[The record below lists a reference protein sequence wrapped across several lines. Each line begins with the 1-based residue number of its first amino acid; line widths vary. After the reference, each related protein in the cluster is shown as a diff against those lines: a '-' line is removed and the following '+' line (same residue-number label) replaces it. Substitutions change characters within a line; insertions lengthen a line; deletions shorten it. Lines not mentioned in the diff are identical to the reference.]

1 MRVRIALTFNLKRHP
16 TEDEAE
22 FDSAETIAE
31 IASLLEGLGHVVV
44 PVDVT
49 GSLASLA
56 ERLEHLAPD
65 LVFNMAE
72 GRRGP
77 FREALVPALL
87 EDLGLPHT
95 GSSASVLALCLDKAL
110 TNRVVAAAGVR
121 VPRST
126 FVRDARAIST
136 LRWDRPVIVKPN
148 FEGSS
153 KGITQASVV
162 TRAPML
168 GPTALRILA
177 RYPEG
182 VLVEDYLEGAD
193 VSVGFVEG
201 MGILP
206 AIGYAYEPTG
216 PHAILD
222 LTLKQSAE
230 RIRVEVPARFDTATL
245 EALEAAAGIT
255 FDALG
260 VVGYG
265 RADFRV
271 TPSGQ
276 IFFLDMNPLPT
287 LALADEDLYAA
298 AASTA
303 MAWSASDVLGAITEA
318 ACTREASMIGKERA
332 SSPVPP
338 GRSRA
343 RAPRVSRTR
352 QRVREVR
359 RPTQAR

>member
-1 MRVRIALTFNLKRHP
+1 MRARIALTFNLRRHP

-22 FDSAETIAE
+22 FDSEETIAE

-49 GSLASLA
+49 GSLAALA
-56 ERLEHLAPD
+56 ERLERLAPD

-77 FREALVPALL
+77 FREALFPALF
-87 EDLGLPHT
+87 EELGLLHT
-95 GSSASVLALCLDKAL
+95 GSSASVLAVCLDKAL
-110 TNRVVAAAGVR
+110 TNRVVAAAGVP

-126 FVRDARAIST
+126 FVRDRGAISA

-148 FEGSS
+148 YEGSS

-162 TRAPML
+162 TRAAML
-168 GPTALRILA
+168 GPTVARALA
-177 RYPEG
+177 RYPIG
-182 VLVEDYLEGAD
+182 VLVEDYLDGAD

-206 AIGYAYEPTG
+206 SIGYAYAPTG

-222 LTLKQSAE
+222 LALKQAPAE
-230 RIRVEVPARFDTATL
+230 RIRVEVPARFDGATL
-245 EALEAAAGIT
+245 RALAVAARTA

-271 TPSGQ
+271 TPGGDV
-276 IFFLDMNPLPT
+276 FFLDMNPLPT

-298 AASTA
+298 AAMVGRSP
-303 MAWSASDVLGAITEA
+303 SDVLAGIVEA
-318 ACTREASMIGKERA
+318 ACARSPSVIGRERA
-332 SSPVPP
+332 S
-338 GRSRA
+338 RASRA
-343 RAPRVSRTR
+343 PAPRVSRPR
-352 QRVREVR
+352 HRVREVR
-359 RPTQAR
+359 RRTEQAG